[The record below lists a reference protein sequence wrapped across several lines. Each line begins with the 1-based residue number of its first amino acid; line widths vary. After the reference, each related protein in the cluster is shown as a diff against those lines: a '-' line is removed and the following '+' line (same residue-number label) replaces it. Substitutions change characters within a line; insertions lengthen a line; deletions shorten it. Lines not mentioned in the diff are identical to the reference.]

1 MARINKA
8 NNDGSISIIIP
19 KSIRK
24 INNWVPGQNVDII
37 AVNPACIL
45 LKNTDSVHQFSKIE
59 DIWTKGN
66 IPNKGL
72 TKGYW
77 TNKKNKFKKLF
88 KCSKCFYNPDSFFPF
103 KSLRQKLIILLL
115 FSHLQ

>member
-24 INNWVPGQNVDII
+24 INNWIPGQNVDII

-45 LKNTDSVHQFSKIE
+45 LKNTDAPHQFSKIE
-59 DIWTKGN
+59 DIEELMKHINSSMEGLN
-66 IPNKGL
+66 EMYELVAKEIPEK
-72 TKGYW
+72 TI
-77 TNKKNKFKKLF
+77 FKMDEEQF
-88 KCSKCFYNPDSFFPF
+88 RGM
-103 KSLRQKLIILLL
+103 LRQYLIGLLERI
-115 FSHLQ
+115 

>member
-24 INNWVPGQNVDII
+24 INNWIPGQNVDII

-59 DIWTKGN
+59 DIEELMAHINSSIEGLNEMYELLAKE
-66 IPNKGL
+66 IPERTTLKMDEEQFRGM
-72 TKGYW
+72 
-77 TNKKNKFKKLF
+77 
-88 KCSKCFYNPDSFFPF
+88 
-103 KSLRQKLIILLL
+103 LRQYLIGLLERV
-115 FSHLQ
+115 

>member
-24 INNWVPGQNVDII
+24 INNWIPGQNVDII

-45 LKNTDSVHQFSKIE
+45 LKNTDSRHQFSKIE
-59 DIWTKGN
+59 DIEELMAHINSSMEGLKEMYELLAKE
-66 IPNKGL
+66 IPEKTTLKMDEEQFRGM
-72 TKGYW
+72 
-77 TNKKNKFKKLF
+77 
-88 KCSKCFYNPDSFFPF
+88 
-103 KSLRQKLIILLL
+103 LRQYLIGLLERI
-115 FSHLQ
+115 